1 MLNGFVTAVATWLS
15 VEVAKATTKVVS
27 KATSKA
33 TTKSSTKNSDKNTRQ
48 HTVYKLVD
56 KITNKV
62 EYVGRTKDVPRTIV
76 RHKANPYRT
85 HLKFEVIR
93 ENLNWYEARGWEQYY
108 INFYKTKN
116 KSNPMNNQINGLREA
131 YWNRPEFSE
140 YVFFGL
146 KALSP
151 ESITYVGE

>member
-1 MLNGFVTAVATWLS
+1 MV
-15 VEVAKATTKVVS
+15 
-27 KATSKA
+27 SKA
-33 TTKSSTKNSDKNTRQ
+33 TTKTSTKSKNNYKNIKQ
-48 HTVYKLVD
+48 HVVYKLVD
-56 KITNKV
+56 GKKQAQ
-62 EYVGRTKDVPRTIV
+62 YVGRTKDVPRTIV

>member
-1 MLNGFVTAVATWLS
+1 M
-15 VEVAKATTKVVS
+15 S

-33 TTKSSTKNSDKNTRQ
+33 STTSKSNDKNIKQ
-48 HTVYKLVD
+48 HVVYKLVD
-56 KITNKV
+56 GRKQAQ
-62 EYVGRTKDVPRTIV
+62 YVGRTKDVPRTIA

-85 HLKFEVIR
+85 HLKLRVIR

-108 INFYKTKN
+108 INFYKTIN
-116 KSNPMNNQINGLREA
+116 KRNPMNNQINGLREA

-140 YVFFGL
+140 YVLFGL

-151 ESITYVGE
+151 ESITYVGK